1 MRSLILIFVYLS
13 KDILKRWLE
22 TPGAVFAR
30 VLIAISLCL
39 LFLFLQTGF
48 SLTEQAVEK
57 KIQSFGLNTMILRST
72 SISKTE
78 VRPSLDELLSP
89 LAEKGI
95 YFPFSS
101 LFVNAELSD
110 KKRLRVVI
118 YNKYALPA
126 LISLMG
132 GIEKVQSPVFLAA
145 YGYPEAMRERIKVHN
160 VFFDAEVVKPPSVLR
175 FISLN
180 KPLLFIPESMAQVF
194 ERFSVQESIL
204 FLSEDSGE
212 LKEIIETTEVL
223 LEKEGFDRIELTSPI
238 KWIGELDGIRELRLK
253 AQAIG
258 GGFVGLLIVLIF
270 GSIAIFEYRQNIF
283 ATALFKSFG
292 LHSIHLIMR
301 YLIESL
307 FLLFLSFWSALELAK
322 VFHRIVFKL
331 AGFDVELLNLATFN
345 PYQFSENFFLLSLL
359 GVASLV
365 AILPI
370 CIALRKPVG
379 KVLG

>member
-39 LFLFLQTGF
+39 LFLFMQTGF
-48 SLTEQAVEK
+48 VLTEKAVEK
-57 KIQSFGLNTMILRST
+57 KIKSFGLNTMILRST
-72 SISKTE
+72 GLSKTE
-78 VRPSLDELLSP
+78 VRPSLDQLLSS
-89 LAEKGI
+89 LSEAGT
-95 YFPFSS
+95 YLPFSS
-101 LFVNAELSD
+101 LYVNAELSN
-110 KKRLRVVI
+110 KKRAKVVI
-118 YNKYALPA
+118 YNDHSIPGLNA
-126 LISLMG
+126 LMG
-132 GIEKVQSPVFLAA
+132 LDGSQGPVFLAA
-145 YGYPEAMRERIKVHN
+145 YGYPEAMVERVKVWKF
-160 VFFDAEVVKPPSVLR
+160 FFDAEVVKPPSILR

-180 KPLLFIPESMAQVF
+180 DPLLFIPDSMAVAF
-194 ERFSVQESIL
+194 EQFSVQESVL
-204 FLSEDSGE
+204 FLSDDSVD
-212 LKEIIETTEVL
+212 LIKIIEAIEAL
-223 LEKEGFDRIELTSPI
+223 LKKEGFDRYELSSPI
-238 KWIGELDGIRELRLK
+238 KWVGELDGVRDLRVK

-270 GSIAIFEYRQNIF
+270 GSIAVFEYRQNIF

-322 VFHRIVFKL
+322 IFHRIVFKM
-331 AGFDVELLNLATFN
+331 AGFDLELLNLSSFN
-345 PYQFSENFFLLSLL
+345 PYQIAENYVLLMIL
-359 GVASLV
+359 GLAAVV